1 MRNLYITFI
10 VLFLLIGCKSES
22 YEVLAPIINKYEIT
36 FDNQKDTLIDLNN
49 GMQMKVEQSTFDS
62 PSPITIKYIPITSA
76 EDFVSNKVSTLTS
89 DGRDIKTVGMIKINF
104 FDSQGNEV
112 FPKKDYILL
121 SKEGITSKDVKFFY
135 GSARN
140 DHTVWNEFENKIYKV
155 EFIPNIFS
163 DTGFENLLLQNGD
176 TLTSYLDYLYKD
188 RLFEDS
194 IKCRIG
200 CTLDLEKGNLRVES
214 FRWRK
219 SKVNKQFEIEIRN
232 LFKELSIKDVTQ
244 PFQSIEYWDLL
255 AINNKSKYLSNMF
268 QERFVIKTSRVGWLN
283 YDIYIEEEPGYVI
296 VNSDDDLYISS
307 IAEDRNV
314 FPFLK
319 EGAVNK
325 FRIPIENSNEKM
337 ILLNTKDG
345 VITQRREIELVQGD
359 TLYINS

>member
-1 MRNLYITFI
+1 MKNLFI
-10 VLFLLIGCKSES
+10 VLIVLSFLIGCKSKPHEALVPNIN
-22 YEVLAPIINKYEIT
+22 EHEII
-36 FDNQKDTLIDLNN
+36 FDNQMDTLIHLNN
-49 GMQMKVEQSTFDS
+49 GMQIKIEQNTFDS
-62 PSPITIKYIPITSA
+62 PSPITIKYIPILSA
-76 EDFVSNKVSTLTS
+76 EDFIANKVSTITS
-89 DGRDIKTVGMIKINF
+89 EGRDIKTVGMVKINF
-104 FDSQGNEV
+104 FDFQGNEV
-112 FPKKDYILL
+112 LPKKDYILL
-121 SKEGITSKDVKFFY
+121 SEERITSKYVKFFY
-135 GSARN
+135 GSQQN

-155 EFIPNIFS
+155 EFIPNFFS

-232 LFKELSIKDVTQ
+232 LFKEFSIKDVTQ
-244 PFQSIEYWDLL
+244 PFQSIKYWDLL
-255 AINNKSKYLSNMF
+255 AINNKSRYLSNMF
-268 QERFVIKTSRVGWLN
+268 QERFIIKTSRVGWLN

-314 FPFLK
+314 FPFSE
-319 EGAVNK
+319 EGAVHK